1 MLETWTTLLG
11 RELGARTAR
20 AKGLSALLTFVAVV
34 LVAGSVVLGS
44 DGAFL
49 SIALVIVAV
58 LLVVSALAFLLLS
71 LAQVARELV
80 RRLAASGVTVRRPP
94 LLLRSSFERW
104 LTSTGL
110 DRTQLHAHLERAR

>member
-49 SIALVIVAV
+49 SVALVIVAV
-58 LLVVSALAFLLLS
+58 LLVVSALSFLLLS
-71 LAQVARELV
+71 LAQIARELV

-110 DRTQLHAHLERAR
+110 DRTQLHAHLEQAR